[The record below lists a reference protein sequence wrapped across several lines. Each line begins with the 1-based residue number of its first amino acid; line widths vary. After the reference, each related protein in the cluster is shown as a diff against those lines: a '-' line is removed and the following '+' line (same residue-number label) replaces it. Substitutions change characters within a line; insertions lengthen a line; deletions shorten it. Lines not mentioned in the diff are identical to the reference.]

1 MKVIK
6 IFIVGVCDNSDQQND
21 SLEEII
27 NQYFKEFNLPGYVY
41 KFTDPGK
48 LIDSNI
54 DYDAIFLEITFKKM
68 DGIEIAHLLR
78 TNGYIG
84 KIIFVSSQINYG
96 VASYEVK
103 AFNFVQ
109 KTC

>member
-41 KFTDPGK
+41 KFTGPEK
-48 LIDSNI
+48 LINSNI
-54 DYDAIFLEITFKKM
+54 DYDAIFLGITFKKM
-68 DGIEIAHLLR
+68 EQL
-78 TNGYIG
+78 
-84 KIIFVSSQINYG
+84 IF
-96 VASYEVK
+96 
-103 AFNFVQ
+103 
-109 KTC
+109 